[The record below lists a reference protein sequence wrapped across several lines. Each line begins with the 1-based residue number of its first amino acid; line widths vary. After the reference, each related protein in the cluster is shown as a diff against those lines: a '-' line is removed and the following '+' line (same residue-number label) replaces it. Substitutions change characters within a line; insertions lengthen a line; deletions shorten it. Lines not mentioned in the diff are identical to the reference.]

1 MAETELQTLTKSK
14 IGAGCMP
21 FRPHVFGPLGQC
33 QALGFT
39 AKIQVLPSY
48 CILLAGQN
56 RVRAEG
62 NFFVPF

>member
-1 MAETELQTLTKSK
+1 
-14 IGAGCMP
+14 MP

-56 RVRAEG
+56 RVSAEG
-62 NFFVPF
+62 TFFVPF